1 MYSLPAYYVLKL
13 HYQTDYSALFVD
25 GAEALDKVLV
35 DFIRGDDFTRRWYAR
50 LEHTLVSTYK
60 REPALIALLKSVQK
74 NY

>member
-35 DFIRGDDFTRRWYAR
+35 DFIRGDDFTRR
-50 LEHTLVSTYK
+50 
-60 REPALIALLKSVQK
+60 
-74 NY
+74 